1 MKRNMENTDLN
12 KKLSEIISSEHSNEL
27 ENQNEENQVNIKVRD
42 GLFEHT
48 EVINKKFV
56 TTDGRQLLKEVRF
69 EQ

>member
-1 MKRNMENTDLN
+1 MENIDLN
-12 KKLSEIISSEHSNEL
+12 KKLSDIISSKDNNEL
-27 ENQNEENQVNIKVRD
+27 VNTNEEQQVTIKVVD
-42 GLFEHT
+42 GLFEHA

>member
-1 MKRNMENTDLN
+1 LVNT
-12 KKLSEIISSEHSNEL
+12 
-27 ENQNEENQVNIKVRD
+27 NEEQQVTIKVVD
-42 GLFEHT
+42 GLFEHA

>member
-12 KKLSEIISSEHSNEL
+12 KKLSEIISSENFNEIDNL
-27 ENQNEENQVNIKVRD
+27 SEEEQVTLKIKD
-42 GLFEHT
+42 GLFEHA
-48 EVINKKFV
+48 EVVNKRYV

>member
-1 MKRNMENTDLN
+1 MENKDLN
-12 KKLSEIISSEHSNEL
+12 TKLSEIISS
-27 ENQNEENQVNIKVRD
+27 NEENNQKQEHENEVVVKVRD

-48 EVINKKFV
+48 EVLNKKYV

>member
-1 MKRNMENTDLN
+1 MENKDLN
-12 KKLSEIISSEHSNEL
+12 TKLSEIISSK
-27 ENQNEENQVNIKVRD
+27 EEETQEQDTEVVVKVRD

-48 EVINKKFV
+48 EVLNKKYV

>member
-1 MKRNMENTDLN
+1 MENKDLN
-12 KKLSEIISSEHSNEL
+12 TKLSEIISS
-27 ENQNEENQVNIKVRD
+27 NEEDNQKQEHDNEVVVKVRD

-48 EVINKKFV
+48 EVINKKYV

>member
-1 MKRNMENTDLN
+1 MENKDLN
-12 KKLSEIISSEHSNEL
+12 TKLSEILSS
-27 ENQNEENQVNIKVRD
+27 NEENNQKQEHENEVVVKVRD

-48 EVINKKFV
+48 EVINKKYV

>member
-1 MKRNMENTDLN
+1 MENKDLN
-12 KKLSEIISSEHSNEL
+12 TKLSEIISPKEGGIQEQDT
-27 ENQNEENQVNIKVRD
+27 EVVVKVRD

-48 EVINKKFV
+48 EVLNKKYV